1 MVEEQAK
8 IRAIN
13 REKWAQRSKTM
24 YNITIKP
31 AGWLLGKA
39 WDATKA
45 VGKTIGKGVDAQIER
60 SVRSYLYQKLDPT
73 AAYTP
78 QERPEYREFPSRP
91 AVTANSTQN
100 EGSPQAE
107 KETLRAK
114 TRRTISY
121 AGQLGKTA
129 GLNLLRG
136 AGYYIG
142 EARRKMRH
150 TRAMAANYGQLEN
163 IATQFTERGVPMTP
177 REAYAAVQH
186 TANRCQ
192 RAD

>member
-78 QERPEYREFPSRP
+78 QERPEYQAFPARQM
-91 AVTANSTQN
+91 QN
-100 EGSPQAE
+100 TDQLSLFKNEEEPRKGIKAG
-107 KETLRAK
+107 
-114 TRRTISY
+114 IGY
-121 AGQLGKTA
+121 ATKVGKTI
-129 GLNLLRG
+129 GSNILTWT
-136 AGYYIG
+136 GYCIG

-150 TRAMAANYGQLEN
+150 ARAMAANYGQLEN
-163 IATQFTERGVPMTP
+163 IAAQFTERGVPMTP

-192 RAD
+192 RVD